1 MCYFT
6 RNLEFASNILS
17 MIVDTNMLNP
27 NTANILND
35 FSESF
40 IHPKPLKQTSSI
52 TKKRL
57 DSSPFV

>member
-6 RNLEFASNILS
+6 RNPGFASNILS
-17 MIVDTNMLNP
+17 MIVDINMLNP

-52 TKKRL
+52 TKR
-57 DSSPFV
+57 D